1 MTDITTPLQHSRP
14 VPAAQVNPV
23 RSRAD
28 WERQRAAALADPG
41 AFHGAIAKREI
52 HWLVAGG
59 SGVGSAGAWLSFDDA
74 AGRWTGWDARSAAA
88 VSADLGAD
96 FEPWRRAF
104 NDDEPP
110 HWKWFE
116 GGMTN
121 ACFNEVDRHVL
132 AGCGAEAAFLFEGDR
147 WDMSQDNGRGAPV
160 DAYAISRKTLLLET
174 AKCALALQALG
185 LKAGDRIALNLPNIP
200 AQLYWT
206 EGAKRLGVIYTPVFG
221 GFSDKTLSD
230 RIHDA
235 GARIVITADGGY
247 RNAQIVPFKTAYTD
261 PALDDYVPVDT
272 VHATIAQRLATL
284 DLADSD
290 AQQVLATL
298 RETLAG
304 EVTVQRSDAMRG
316 VGRALRD
323 LGRNGRL
330 GAAEASRVRT
340 ALAEALVAT
349 PSRVDAVVVVRQTAQ
364 ADLVWRAERDRWAHD
379 LTAAAADAMLCAAR
393 SAGFAVA
400 DEAALLALPDADFV
414 RAVWA
419 ASPPLP
425 LDAEFPLFFI
435 YTSGSTGKPKGVVH
449 VHGGYVVGVAHTM
462 KVAFDARP
470 GDVVYVVADPGWIT
484 GQSYMLSATMTTRCT
499 GILGEGAPTFPHA
512 GRYASMIER
521 YKVRIFKAGVTFLKT
536 IMADAQNAR
545 DVQQYDL
552 SSLRVATFCAEPTS
566 PAVQQFGMDL
576 MTPNYI
582 NSYWATEHGGMV
594 WTHFYGNADFPLH
607 ADAHTYP
614 LPWIAGDVWLE
625 DASVAGTAVV
635 PRPRGPDA
643 GGVVWRPAEDGEK
656 GEIVI
661 AAPYPYLARTVWGD
675 AANFRVEQAAEGVRV
690 QPGWRGDGARWLQT
704 YWARWRGAWAYTQ
717 GDFAVRYADGSFSL
731 HGRSDDVIN
740 VSGHRMGTEE
750 IEGAILRH
758 KSLDPDS
765 PVGNVIVVG
774 APHREKGHTPLAFVR
789 PAAGRKLTQDDK
801 RRLADLVRSEKGA
814 VAVPSDFIEVS
825 QFPETRSGKYMR
837 RMVRALVEDAEVG
850 DASTLKNPDSLTELR
865 SVIGEWKRKQQL
877 ADEQQMFER
886 YRYFTVQYNDAGPD
900 GAKKRVATVMVTN
913 PPVNALN
920 ERALDEL
927 TVVVEHLSRRDDV
940 AAVVFTGQGT
950 ASFVAGA
957 DIRQLLEDIRTLDE
971 ARALPNNAHLA
982 FRKIERM
989 NKPCIAAIQG
999 VALGGG
1005 MEFALACHYRVA
1017 ECSARF
1023 GQPEIR
1029 LRLLPGYGG
1038 TQRLPRLLAT
1048 RRGAAGL
1055 RDALD
1060 LILGGRSIGGSEA
1073 HAMGVVD
1080 ELADA
1085 ASDTLS
1091 AAHARIREF
1100 LAAGSDGTDSV
1111 LGRALRERHESV
1123 EAWNRPSP
1131 LSLDEAL
1138 ADAHLQQVQAQLDWA
1153 GRAGARDLALLAIR
1167 TGWTQG
1173 LDAGLA
1179 VEAELFAKAIV
1190 DPQGGKI
1197 GIRQFMDKKSPAL
1210 PVRRGAVRLAADLS
1224 DWLEGKIASGA
1235 LLPRGAPFYPGVTPL
1250 PAWQFAFGVPK
1261 DPATGEPCF
1270 GEPARSEV
1278 ELIVAVESPEPNE
1291 ALVYMLASEVNFNDI
1306 WALTGIPVSPFDNHE
1321 EDVQVTGSGGV
1332 ALVAALGSAAKREGR
1347 LKVGDLVAVYSGQTD
1362 LLSPLAGRDPMYA
1375 GFSIQ
1380 GYESRT
1386 GSHAQFLVTQAPQ
1399 LHPIPGSGDLTLEQ
1413 AGSYILNLGTIVRAL
1428 FTTLKVAP
1436 GKALFVE
1443 GAATGTGLEALKS
1456 ATRAGLAVTGG
1467 VSSPL
1472 RAAYI
1477 GTQGAVGALD
1487 RTDSRFKALYTPVP
1501 EDDPAGWEAAGQ
1513 PLLDEYKRQN
1523 GGRLADYVVS
1533 HAGETA
1539 FARSFQLLGDGGALA
1554 FYGASSGY
1562 HLTFFG
1568 KAGSAPPETM
1578 LQRAGA
1584 RAGEAVLLYYGPGS
1598 TALLDATG
1606 LEMIEA
1612 VRAVGAHTVVA
1623 THTDAQ
1629 REFVQSLGFEDAVA
1643 GVVSLED
1650 IRRRQGE
1657 NFDWPR
1663 TMPRLADAKHDIETF
1678 RAGVRDFQD
1687 RTLKPF
1693 GAAVG
1698 ALLKSPDN
1706 PRGAPDLILER
1717 AAHDALGVSTSL
1729 VKPYTGRVVYCEEMV
1744 GRRYAFYAPQVWTRQ
1759 RRILMPTA
1767 SILGTHLC
1775 NAFEVTR
1782 MNDMVAAGLL
1792 EVTEPT
1798 VVPWHQ
1804 LPAAHQAMWD
1814 NRHQGA
1820 TYVVN
1825 HALPAPGL
1833 RSRDALFEAW
1843 AAGERATTMS
1853 ATATNPQPL
1862 GNPR

>member
-1 MTDITTPLQHSRP
+1 MTTTSTPARP
-14 VPAAQVNPV
+14 TAVPQAQFNPV
-23 RSRAD
+23 RTRRD
-28 WERQRAAALADPG
+28 WEAQRAAAIADPG
-41 AFHGAIAKREI
+41 AFHGAIAKRQI
-52 HWLVAGG
+52 HWFVPGQGAQ
-59 SGVGSAGAWLSFDDA
+59 GAWLSFDETR
-74 AGRWTGWDARSAAA
+74 GCWTGWDAASAAPLIL
-88 VSADLGAD
+88 DLGEG
-96 FEPWRRAF
+96 FEPWQRAF
-104 NDDEPP
+104 NPDDAP

-116 GGMTN
+116 GGRTN

-132 AGCGAEAAFLFEGDR
+132 AGFGSEAAFLFEGDR
-147 WDMSQDNGRGAPV
+147 WDMSQDGGRGAPV
-160 DAYAISRKTLLLET
+160 DAYAISRKKLLLET

-206 EGAKRLGVIYTPVFG
+206 EAAKRLGVVYTPVFG

-235 GARIVITADGGY
+235 GARVVITADGGY
-247 RNAQIVPFKTAYTD
+247 RNAQIVAFKTAYTD
-261 PALDDYVPVDT
+261 PALDDYVPV
-272 VHATIAQRLATL
+272 ATARAAIAQRLATL
-284 DLADSD
+284 GLSDAD
-290 AQQVLATL
+290 AQQLLTTVD
-298 RETLAG
+298 ETLAG

-323 LGRNGRL
+323 LGRQGRL
-330 GAAEASRVRT
+330 NAAEASRVRT
-340 ALAEALVAT
+340 AVAEALVAT
-349 PSRVDAVVVVRQTAQ
+349 PPRVDAVVVVRHTAQ
-364 ADLVWRAERDRWAHD
+364 SDLVWRAERDRWSHE
-379 LTAAAADAMLCAAR
+379 LTDAGLAQLLQAAR
-393 SAGFAVA
+393 GAGFAVA

-414 RAVWA
+414 RAIWA
-419 ASPPLP
+419 ASPPAP

-449 VHGGYVVGVAHTM
+449 VHGGYTAGVAHTM

-499 GILGEGAPTFPHA
+499 GVLGEGAPTFPHA

-521 YKVRIFKAGVTFLKT
+521 YGVRIFKAGVTFLKT

-552 SSLRVATFCAEPTS
+552 TSLRVATFCAEPTS

-614 LPWIAGDVWLE
+614 LPWIAGDVWVE
-625 DASVAGTAVV
+625 DASVTQATFT
-635 PRPRGPDA
+635 PWQRPPTD
-643 GGVVWRPAEDGEK
+643 GGVAWRRAALDEK

-675 AANFRVEQAAEGVRV
+675 AANFHVETADGSVRV
-690 QPGWRGDGARWLQT
+690 QPGWKGDGQRWAST
-704 YWARWRGAWAYTQ
+704 YWKRWRGAWAYTQ
-717 GDFAVRYADGSFSL
+717 GDFAVSYPDGSFSL

-774 APHREKGHTPLAFVR
+774 APHREKGLTPLAFVK
-789 PAAGRKLTQDDK
+789 PAAGRKLTQDDR
-801 RRLADLVRSEKGA
+801 RRLTELVRSEKGA
-814 VAVPSDFIEVS
+814 VAVPSDFIEVT

-837 RMVRALVEDAEVG
+837 RMVRALVEDTEVG
-850 DASTLKNPDSLTELR
+850 DASTLKNPESIDELKR
-865 SVIGEWKRKQQL
+865 VIGDWKRKQQL
-877 ADEQQMFER
+877 ADDQQMFER
-886 YRYFTVQYNDAGPD
+886 YRYFTVQYNEVPTPKGPQ
-900 GAKKRVATVMVTN
+900 RVATVTVTN

-957 DIRQLLEDIRTLDE
+957 DIRQLLEDIHSLDE

-989 NKPCIAAIQG
+989 GKPCIAAIQG

-1005 MEFALACHYRVA
+1005 MEFALACHWRIA
-1017 ECSARF
+1017 EPSARF

-1038 TQRLPRLLAT
+1038 TQRLPRLLAA
-1048 RRGAAGL
+1048 RRGADGL

-1060 LILGGRSIGGSEA
+1060 LILGGRNIGGSEA
-1073 HAMGVVD
+1073 LAMGVVD

-1085 ASDTLS
+1085 SSDVLS
-1091 AAHARIREF
+1091 AAHARIRDY
-1100 LAAGSDGTDSV
+1100 LQGGSGSQNTSA
-1111 LGRALRERHESV
+1111 LGQALRERHDGLV
-1123 EAWNRPSP
+1123 AWNQPSA

-1138 ADAHLQQVQAQLDWA
+1138 ADPHLRQVHAQLDWA
-1153 GRAGARDLALLAIR
+1153 GRAGARDRALQAIR
-1167 TGWTQG
+1167 SGWTQG

-1179 VEAELFAKAIV
+1179 VEAELFAQAII
-1190 DPQGGKI
+1190 DPEGGKT
-1197 GIRQFMDKKSPAL
+1197 GIRQFMDKQSPAL
-1210 PVRRGAVRLAADLS
+1210 PIRRGGVKPVAELAA
-1224 DWLEGKIASGA
+1224 WAAQQEAQGQ
-1235 LLPRGAPFYPGVTPL
+1235 LLQRGSPFYPGITPL
-1250 PAWQFAFGVPK
+1250 PAWQYAFGVPK

-1270 GEPARSEV
+1270 GAPKKSEI
-1278 ELIVAVESPEPNE
+1278 ELIVPVETPEPNE

-1321 EDVQVTGSGGV
+1321 LDVQVTGSGGV
-1332 ALVAALGSAAKREGR
+1332 ALVAALGSEAKREGR
-1347 LKVGDLVAVYSGQTD
+1347 LKVGDLVAVYSGQTE
-1362 LLSPLAGRDPMYA
+1362 LLSPLAGRDPMYV

-1380 GYESRT
+1380 GYETKT

-1399 LHPIPGSGDLTLEQ
+1399 LHPIPGTGDLTLEQ

-1428 FTTLKVAP
+1428 FTTLKIAP
-1436 GKALFVE
+1436 GKSMFVE
-1443 GAATGTGLEALKS
+1443 GAATGTGMEALK
-1456 ATRAGLAVTGG
+1456 AGTRAGLAVTGG
-1467 VSSPL
+1467 VSSPA
-1472 RAAYI
+1472 RAAFV
-1477 GTQGAVGALD
+1477 GSLGAVGALD
-1487 RTDSRFKALYTPVP
+1487 RSDARFAGLYTPVP
-1501 EDDPAGWEAAGQ
+1501 EGDPAGWEAAGL
-1513 PLLDEYKRQN
+1513 PLLEEFKRQN
-1523 GGRLADYVVS
+1523 GGRLADYSVS

-1539 FARSFQLLGDGGALA
+1539 FPRSFQLLADGGAIA

-1562 HLTFFG
+1562 HLTFVG
-1568 KAGSAPPETM
+1568 KPGVAAPEAM

-1598 TALLDATG
+1598 TELLDATG

-1612 VRAVGAHTVVA
+1612 VRAIGARTVVA
-1623 THTDAQ
+1623 TATDAQ

-1650 IRRRQGE
+1650 IARRQGD
-1657 NFDWPR
+1657 NFHWPQ
-1663 TMPRLADAKHDIETF
+1663 TMPRLADAKQDIETF

-1698 ALLKSPDN
+1698 ALLRSPDN
-1706 PRGAPDLILER
+1706 PRGAPDLIIER

-1729 VKPYTGRVVYCEEMV
+1729 VKPFTGRVVYCEEMT

-1759 RRILMPTA
+1759 RRILMPSA

-1775 NAFEVTR
+1775 NAYEVTR

-1798 VVPWHQ
+1798 VVPWHE
-1804 LPAAHQAMWD
+1804 LPTAHQAMWD
-1814 NRHQGA
+1814 NKHQGA
-1820 TYVVN
+1820 NYVVN
-1825 HALPAPGL
+1825 HALPGPGL

-1843 AAGERATTMS
+1843 AAGERA
-1853 ATATNPQPL
+1853 
-1862 GNPR
+1862 

>member
-1 MTDITTPLQHSRP
+1 MNDVATPRHHSRP
-14 VPAAQVNPV
+14 LPVAQVNPV

-28 WERQRAAALADPG
+28 WARQRAAALADPG
-41 AFHGAIAKREI
+41 AFHGAIAKQQI
-52 HWLVAGG
+52 HWFIAGAA
-59 SGVGSAGAWLSFDDA
+59 GVGPAGAWLTFDETS
-74 AGRWTGWDARSAAA
+74 GRWTGWDASSGEAL
-88 VSADLGAD
+88 VADLGAD
-96 FEPWRRAF
+96 FAPWRRAF
-104 NDDEPP
+104 NDDSPP
-110 HWKWFE
+110 HWQWFE
-116 GGMTN
+116 GGLTN

-132 AGCGAEAAFLFEGDR
+132 AGHGAEAAFLFEGDR

-160 DAYAISRKTLLLET
+160 DAHAISRKTLLLET

-185 LKAGDRIALNLPNIP
+185 LQAGDRIALNLPNIP
-200 AQLYWT
+200 AQLFWT
-206 EGAKRLGVIYTPVFG
+206 EGAKRLGIVYTPVFG

-261 PALDDYVPVDT
+261 PALDDYVPVAT
-272 VHATIAQRLATL
+272 VHATIAQRLASL
-284 DLADSD
+284 DLPNTDV
-290 AQQVLATL
+290 QQILATL
-298 RETLAG
+298 QDTLAG

-316 VGRALRD
+316 VGRALRE

-330 GAAEASRVRT
+330 SAAEASRVRT

-349 PSRVDAVVVVRQTAQ
+349 PPRVDAVVVVRHTAQ
-364 ADLVWRAERDRWAHD
+364 ADLVWRAERDRWSHD
-379 LTAAAADAMLCAAR
+379 LTNAAADTLLAAAR
-393 SAGFAVA
+393 AAGFAVA

-419 ASPPLP
+419 SSKPLP
-425 LDAEFPLFFI
+425 VDAEFPLFFI

-449 VHGGYVVGVAHTM
+449 VHGGYVAGVAHTM

-484 GQSYMLSATMTTRCT
+484 GQSYMLTATMVTRCT
-499 GILGEGAPTFPHA
+499 GVLGEGAPTFPHA

-521 YKVRIFKAGVTFLKT
+521 YGVRIFKAGVTFLKT

-614 LPWIAGDVWLE
+614 LPWIAGDVWVE
-625 DASVAGTAVV
+625 DAAVEGVAVV
-635 PRPRGPDA
+635 PRPRAVAA
-643 GGVVWRPAEDGEK
+643 GGVVWRPAEVEEK

-675 AANFRVEQAAEGVRV
+675 AANFRVEAVAHGVRV
-690 QPGWRGDGARWLQT
+690 QPAWRGDGTRWHNT
-704 YWARWRGAWAYTQ
+704 YWARWKGAWAYTQ

-758 KSLDPDS
+758 KALDPDS

-774 APHREKGHTPLAFVR
+774 APHREKGLTPLAFVK

-801 RRLADLVRSEKGA
+801 RRLTDLVRSEKGA

-837 RMVRALVEDAEVG
+837 RMVRALVEDTDVG
-850 DASTLKNPDSLTELR
+850 DASTLKNPESLAELR
-865 SVIGEWKRKQQL
+865 TVIGEWKRKQQL

-886 YRYFTVQYNDAGPD
+886 YRYFTVQYNEAGP
-900 GAKKRVATVMVTN
+900 GRRVATVTVTN

-1017 ECSARF
+1017 ETTARF

-1038 TQRLPRLLAT
+1038 TQRLPRLLAS

-1060 LILGGRSIGGSEA
+1060 LILGGRNIGGHEA

-1085 ASDTLS
+1085 SSDTLS

-1100 LAAGSDGTDSV
+1100 LSAGSDSV
-1111 LGRALRERHESV
+1111 LGRALRERHDSLA
-1123 EAWNRPSP
+1123 AWNQPSP
-1131 LSLDEAL
+1131 LSLDDAL
-1138 ADAHLQQVQAQLDWA
+1138 ADAHLQQVHAQLEWA
-1153 GRAGARDLALLAIR
+1153 GRAGARDRALQAIR
-1167 TGWTQG
+1167 TGWTDG

-1179 VEAELFAKAIV
+1179 VEAELFAQAVI
-1190 DPQGGKI
+1190 DPQGGKT
-1197 GIRQFMDKKSPAL
+1197 GIQQFMDKKSPAL
-1210 PVRRGAVRLAADLS
+1210 PVRRGTVRLAAEQGV
-1224 DWLEGKIASGA
+1224 WLDEQLAGGA
-1235 LLPRGAPFYPGVTPL
+1235 LLSRGAPFFPGITPL

-1261 DPATGEPCF
+1261 DPATGEPRF
-1270 GEPARSEV
+1270 GAPVHSEV
-1278 ELIVAVESPEPNE
+1278 ELIVPVETPEPNE

-1332 ALVAALGSAAKREGR
+1332 ALVAALGSEAKREGR

-1362 LLSPLAGRDPMYA
+1362 LLSPLAGRDPMFA
-1375 GFSIQ
+1375 GFAIQ

-1428 FTTLKVAP
+1428 FTTLKIAP

-1456 ATRAGLAVTGG
+1456 ASRSGLAVTGG
-1467 VSSPL
+1467 VSSAA
-1472 RAAYI
+1472 RAAFI

-1487 RTDSRFKALYTPVP
+1487 RTDARFKGLYTPVP
-1501 EDDPAGWEAAGQ
+1501 EDDAAGWAAAGQ

-1523 GGRLADYVVS
+1523 GGRLADYAVS

-1539 FARSFQLLGDGGALA
+1539 FPRSFQLLGDGGTLA

-1562 HLTFFG
+1562 HLSFVG
-1568 KAGSAPPETM
+1568 KPGSATPEAM

-1612 VRAVGAHTVVA
+1612 VRAVGARTVVA

-1657 NFDWPR
+1657 DFDWPH
-1663 TMPRLADAKHDIETF
+1663 TMPRLADAKQDIETF
-1678 RAGVRDFQD
+1678 RAAVRDFQD

-1698 ALLKSPDN
+1698 ALLRSPDN
-1706 PRGAPDLILER
+1706 PRGAPDLIIER
-1717 AAHDALGVSTSL
+1717 AGHDTLGVSTSL
-1729 VKPYTGRVVYCEEMV
+1729 VKPFTGRVIYCEEMA

-1759 RRILMPTA
+1759 RRILMPSA

-1775 NAFEVTR
+1775 NAHEVTR

-1798 VVPWHQ
+1798 VVPWHG

-1825 HALPAPGL
+1825 HALPSPGL

-1843 AAGERATTMS
+1843 AAGERA
-1853 ATATNPQPL
+1853 
-1862 GNPR
+1862 